1 MELIMR
7 FASWVWGFG
16 QEMLIPAVLAL
27 GTLWLCRGRRKKRLE
42 EKGLESTKGHEIA
55 LAVFVAF
62 CAGLGA
68 LTRVSGWIL
77 ELVPLPLRRWTGNLF

>member
-68 LTRVSGWIL
+68 LDPVSGWIL